1 MNQVLGDLEEK
12 IMKIL
17 WGCATPLK
25 PSEVKCQL
33 EGDYAY
39 TTIMT
44 VLARLNEKG
53 ILERK
58 RKGKAYYYS
67 PKNNKESFIKPKLK
81 GIFTNIIDTYGNIAI
96 SQFVDVL
103 ETLKPEDIDKL
114 KKYLDSKID
123 EDK

>member
-17 WGCATPLK
+17 WSCGTPMK

-33 EGDYAY
+33 DADYAY

-44 VLARLNEKG
+44 VLTRLNEKG
-53 ILERK
+53 ILDRN
-58 RKGKAYYYS
+58 RKGKAYYYF
-67 PKNNKESFIKPKLK
+67 PKSDKEKFIKPKLK
-81 GIFTNIIDTYGNIAI
+81 GIFTNIIDTYGQIAI

-103 ETLKPEDIDKL
+103 ETLKPEDVEKL
-114 KKYLDSKID
+114 KKYLDKKSN
-123 EDK
+123 ED